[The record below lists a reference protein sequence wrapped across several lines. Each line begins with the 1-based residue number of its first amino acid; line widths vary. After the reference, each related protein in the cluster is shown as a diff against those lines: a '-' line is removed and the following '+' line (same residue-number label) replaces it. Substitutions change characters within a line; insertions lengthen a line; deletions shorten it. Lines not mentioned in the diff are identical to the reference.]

1 MGRREQYQY
10 ASPCD
15 DVTNRPARTASSR
28 LPPPPAPPAP
38 SPSTGYGTTSARSG
52 ITLCNMCNSFSV
64 YFGLRKRLNS
74 VQLYRLDFD
83 NLVTASPPTTGENLG
98 KLAKDLLIKN
108 IYLIV
113 FAGSCAAGSDSVTVV
128 SPSGWNPPVV
138 CGQLSGQH
146 SE

>member
-64 YFGLRKRLNS
+64 YFGLRKRSNS

-98 KLAKDLLIKN
+98 KLAKELLIKN
-108 IYLIV
+108 IYSSIV
-113 FAGSCAAGSDSVTVV
+113 FRRLLRRRQRLCDRGEPERLEPSRRLRPALGAA
-128 SPSGWNPPVV
+128 
-138 CGQLSGQH
+138 Q
-146 SE
+146 